1 MKTKLIYYAQ
11 FGHSIATKCLYQEME
26 LLIKS
31 LANQAYRKYPYIFSF
46 PELLQMGNNIFYQ
59 SLMKYNF
66 YKQASFATFYSMMFH
81 YEIANKVRQSF
92 ANKAIVNNFT
102 IKKDYSE
109 FSGNILE
116 DKRTPHPVEIS
127 NQDLY
132 YRILNQLTKEDQKL
146 IILWSQGYSY
156 KEIALRYDKKIKWAD
171 NKISRILNILRNSTN
186 KSLIK

>member
-1 MKTKLIYYAQ
+1 MKTKLVYYAQ
-11 FGHSIATKCLYQEME
+11 LGHFIAIKSLYKEID

-31 LANQAYRKYPYIFSF
+31 IANQAYRKYPYIFSF

-59 SLMKYNF
+59 SIMKYRF
-66 YKQASFATFYSMMFH
+66 YKKASFATFYSMMFQ
-81 YEIANKVRQSF
+81 YEIASKVRQSF
-92 ANKAIVNNFT
+92 TNKAIVNNFT

-116 DKRTPHPVEIS
+116 DKKTSHSEEIL

-132 YRILNQLTKEDQKL
+132 YRILNQLTNEDQKL

-156 KEIALRYDKKIKWAD
+156 KEIALHYDKKTKWAD
-171 NKISRILNILRNSTN
+171 NKISRILSILRNSTN